1 MSDRERTS
9 TTEGQSSQLMTFCWQ
24 CDGAISLC
32 QIYGRLFEDTLVPRY
47 TFVCVNQAER
57 AQSRLC

>member
-1 MSDRERTS
+1 MTMNMSDHERTF

-32 QIYGRLFEDTLVPRY
+32 QIYGQLFEDTLVPRY
-47 TFVCVNQAER
+47 TFVCV
-57 AQSRLC
+57 